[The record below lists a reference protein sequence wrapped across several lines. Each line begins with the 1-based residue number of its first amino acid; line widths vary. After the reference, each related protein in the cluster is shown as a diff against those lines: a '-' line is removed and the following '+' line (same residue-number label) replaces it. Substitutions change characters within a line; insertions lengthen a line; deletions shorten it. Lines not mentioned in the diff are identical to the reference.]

1 MWKDLSIFVLNGVV
15 GFSFIIEFVMDLY
28 VSFFIKLEV
37 FNWFRLYVV
46 LNFLNKL
53 VFWNQ

>member
-53 VFWNQ
+53 VFWN